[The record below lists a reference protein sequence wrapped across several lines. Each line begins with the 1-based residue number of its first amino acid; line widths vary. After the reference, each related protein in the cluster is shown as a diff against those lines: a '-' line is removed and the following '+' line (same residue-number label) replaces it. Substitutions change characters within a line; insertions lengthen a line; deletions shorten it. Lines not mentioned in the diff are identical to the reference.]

1 MHRGQ
6 ATNLRNNNDRWLGLA
21 FLAFALAVVFVWVPL
36 DVDSGLVERIR
47 RRLVI
52 GDSLAPVCAGFVI
65 GAGGLL
71 AAFRPTPE
79 ARRIAFANLAW
90 ASALILLF
98 AASLATM
105 RYAGSAVAQIFAEN
119 GYRPLR
125 NTVPWKYIGFLLGG
139 AILVSGM
146 AGLASRRVGGR
157 EATLGIVAALLI
169 ALAYDLPFEDL
180 LLPPN
185 GDV

>member
-1 MHRGQ
+1 M
-6 ATNLRNNNDRWLGLA
+6 RNTSDRWLGLA

-36 DVDSGLVERIR
+36 DVDSGLVESVR
-47 RRLVI
+47 RSLVI
-52 GDSLAPVCAGFVI
+52 GDSLGPVAAGFVI
-65 GAGGLL
+65 GVGGLL
-71 AAFRPTPE
+71 AAFRPVPE
-79 ARRIAFANLAW
+79 ARRMAFANLVW
-90 ASALILLF
+90 AAALVLLF

-105 RYAGSAVAQIFAEN
+105 RYAGPAVAQLFAEN

-125 NTVPWKYIGFLLGG
+125 NAVPWKYIGFVLGG

-146 AGLASRRVGGR
+146 AGLARRRIGGR
-157 EATLGIVAALLI
+157 EAALGFAAALLI

>member
-1 MHRGQ
+1 M
-6 ATNLRNNNDRWLGLA
+6 RNTSDRWLGLA

-36 DVDSGLVERIR
+36 DVDSGLVESVR
-47 RRLVI
+47 RSLVI
-52 GDSLAPVCAGFVI
+52 GDSLGPVCAGFVI

-71 AAFRPTPE
+71 AAFRPIPE
-79 ARRIAFANLAW
+79 ARSITFTNLAW
-90 ASALILLF
+90 VAGLVLLF

-105 RYAGSAVAQIFAEN
+105 RYAGPAAAQAFAEN

-125 NTVPWKYIGFLLGG
+125 NTIPWKYIGFILGG

-146 AGLASRRVGGR
+146 AGLASRRIGGR
-157 EATLGIVAALLI
+157 EAALGVVAALLI